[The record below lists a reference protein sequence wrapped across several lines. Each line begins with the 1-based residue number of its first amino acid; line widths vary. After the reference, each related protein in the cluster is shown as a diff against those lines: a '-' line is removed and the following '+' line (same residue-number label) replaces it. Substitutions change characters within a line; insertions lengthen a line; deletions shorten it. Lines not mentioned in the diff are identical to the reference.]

1 MYEKKAESMRAA
13 YRIAVDCVRM
23 QERKIKKL
31 VVGLIISGIIN
42 ITLLGV
48 VIYRTPA
55 TGKEQTIQPASSAVK
70 VITVPLSRQSTTIR
84 RRYIA

>member
-23 QERKIKKL
+23 QERRVKRL

-42 ITLLGV
+42 IALLGA
-48 VIYRTPA
+48 VIYRIPA
-55 TGKEQTIQPASSAVK
+55 TAREQTIQPASSTAR
-70 VITVPLSRQSTTIR
+70 VISVPSSRQSTTIR